1 MNSTSRHFP
10 LIISMLIAAH
20 VSSAGAAT
28 ADQLADALY
37 ARGLSAEKNNNAM
50 AAIATYQVV
59 LRAKPDHAGAME
71 RMSALKSHLPPP
83 DSMIIPQTSM
93 NNATLEE
100 ALEYLRIKSRVA
112 DSFGYGVDIIQIAP
126 TNGSSITLDLRRV
139 PLRDALRYITE
150 LSGMKFSWENR
161 RVVVRAL
168 NAKPAPLVATAEGS
182 GQKTI
187 PKVEFH
193 GAKLGE
199 VLAFIKGTTAI
210 DFAVFDDSGK
220 PQDVNT
226 ITATLSLQVRD
237 ITVAELLRYFSEITG
252 RSIKIEGDR
261 ITVRPSPPILAA
273 GAPMKWTNKSGQTIE
288 AVFVKLDGAK
298 VFVRKDGKDISIDLN
313 SLDERSAALARQ
325 MATVGDFG
333 K

>member
-10 LIISMLIAAH
+10 LIISLLIAAH
-20 VSSAGAAT
+20 ISPAGAAT

-59 LRAKPDHAGAME
+59 LRTKPDHAGAME

-83 DSMIIPQTSM
+83 DSMIIPLISM
-93 NNATLEE
+93 NKATIEE
-100 ALEYLRIKSRVA
+100 ALEYLRIKSREF
-112 DSFGYGVDIIQIAP
+112 DSFGYGVDIIQLAP
-126 TNGSSITLDLRRV
+126 GNGPTVSLDLRRV

-150 LSGMKFSWENR
+150 LSGVKFSWENR

-168 NAKPAPLVATAEGS
+168 NAKPAPLVATADGP

-187 PKVEFH
+187 PKVAFI

-210 DFAVFDDSGK
+210 DFAVFDDAGK
-220 PQDVNT
+220 TQDAGT
-226 ITATLSLQVRD
+226 IPTTISLSVRD
-237 ITVAELLRYFSEITG
+237 ITVAELLRYLSEITG
-252 RSIKIEGDR
+252 RAIQIEDGR
-261 ITVRPSPPILAA
+261 IAVRP
-273 GAPMKWTNKSGQTIE
+273 
-288 AVFVKLDGAK
+288 
-298 VFVRKDGKDISIDLN
+298 
-313 SLDERSAALARQ
+313 
-325 MATVGDFG
+325 
-333 K
+333 